1 MSLYGLAEDLMVVRE
16 ALREADEDDENR
28 LWIEYA
34 TLGVVAVG
42 TTVSVW
48 SCVRHSYDTRVTPG
62 VSAALPFV
70 PYCDVV
76 VETLWTALFFRGKPG
91 GAS

>member
-1 MSLYGLAEDLMVVRE
+1 MIICFCSFRFTMSLYGLAEDLMIVRE

-28 LWIEYA
+28 LWLEYA

-48 SCVRHSYDTRVTPG
+48 SCVRHSYDTRSTPG
-62 VSAALPFV
+62 VSRLV
-70 PYCDVV
+70 
-76 VETLWTALFFRGKPG
+76 LLFLGRPSK
-91 GAS
+91 